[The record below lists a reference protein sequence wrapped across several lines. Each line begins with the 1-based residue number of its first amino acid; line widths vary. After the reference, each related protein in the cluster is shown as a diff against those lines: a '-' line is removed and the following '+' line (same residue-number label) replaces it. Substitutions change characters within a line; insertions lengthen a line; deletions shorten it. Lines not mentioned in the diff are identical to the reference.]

1 MNHFSW
7 DDIWAYLDGDLTDA
21 DGTIVRHLAACH
33 ECTVR
38 IQQAKAAR
46 TAVTEAF
53 RTPRPGQNE
62 DRFHENLLG
71 LLQDLQSEDQPVTA
85 SPGSGRRGLGS
96 RRTRHW
102 WTTAGSAVAALAVG
116 TYVGLQVWQSHTG
129 IGMIYGPELAHLPVT
144 QSTAGQMNG
153 AMATRSGTALAG
165 NKTDATTGNT
175 SGTVVGGSAGKAM
188 MEQSMRPSTTL
199 PPQTQSNTQSGP
211 TGGQLTKGTNDAA
224 QTHTLAQANLQGLAS
239 SSAQMAPSQHV
250 QGIEAALQVAVQG
263 ARVQQGTPVPDGQSL
278 AGAHVAILS
287 GGSVVATGVTGSDG
301 TTTEMTFSVSVDPML
316 GAAYFESGLR
326 FAPLPAQG
334 SATVVVWKDGYQ
346 PYVDVGY
353 GVDPGAPGTSTQ
365 LLVGLLPLSQ
375 ATAPVRDDVEAYPLL
390 EVDGFARWVQAM
402 AIPTAGSTS
411 KPGVPSGETSTQV
424 GRFSF
429 RVQDQA
435 GKPIAGVH
443 VALLRNAVI
452 AGLTLTNSTGASP
465 ALADAGV
472 PDWRGVIPA
481 QTPPSVVTLV
491 AWKQGYASAVG
502 FYQPVVVGSE
512 RTVHITL
519 QSLAWRQS
527 QTMNNLDAA
536 MMVPGDRVPSSAE
549 LTALVNWLTAHT
561 H

>member
-21 DGTIVRHLAACH
+21 DGAIMRHLAACH
-33 ECTVR
+33 DCTVR

-53 RTPRPGQNE
+53 RTPRPGQSE

-71 LLQDLQSEDQPVTA
+71 LLQDLQSEDPSFTA

-96 RRTRHW
+96 RRTRRW

-129 IGMIYGPELAHLPVT
+129 MIHGPELAYAPT

-153 AMATRSGTALAG
+153 EMATRSGMAVAG
-165 NKTDATTGNT
+165 NTTDATTGNT
-175 SGTVVGGSAGKAM
+175 SGTVVGGSAGNAM
-188 MEQSMRPSTTL
+188 KEQSMRPSTTL
-199 PPQTQSNTQSGP
+199 PPQAQSNSQAEA

-224 QTHTLAQANLQGLAS
+224 QTHTFMQSNMQGLPS
-239 SSAQMAPSQHV
+239 NSAQIIAPSK
-250 QGIEAALQVAVQG
+250 GARPIEAALQVAVQG
-263 ARVQQGTPVPDGQSL
+263 ARVQNGTPVPSGQPL

-301 TTTEMTFSVSVDPML
+301 TTTEMTFSVSVDPVL
-316 GAAYFESGLR
+316 GAPYFESGLR

-334 SATVVVWKDGYQ
+334 SATVVVWKAGYQ

-353 GVDPGAPGTSTQ
+353 GVDPGAPGTNTQ
-365 LLVGLLPLSQ
+365 LLVGLLPVTQ
-375 ATAPVRDDVEAYPLL
+375 TTAAVREQVDPYPLL
-390 EVDGFARWVQAM
+390 EVDGFARWVQGM
-402 AIPTAGSTS
+402 ATSITGSTS
-411 KPGVPSGETSTQV
+411 KPGVQSGETSPQA
-424 GRFSF
+424 GRFAF

-443 VALLRNAVI
+443 IALLRDAVI

-465 ALADAGV
+465 ALAGAGV

-481 QTPPSVVTLV
+481 QAPPSVVTLV
-491 AWKQGYASAVG
+491 AWKEGYASAVG
-502 FYQPVVVGSE
+502 FYQPVVAGSE
-512 RTVHITL
+512 RTVYITL

-527 QTMNNLDAA
+527 QTMNNLDAP
-536 MMVPGDRVPSSAE
+536 MMIPGDRVPSTAE
-549 LTALVNWLTAHT
+549 LTALVNWLTVHT